1 MRVSTPLKLFVC
13 FIFCF
18 GFNTFQGYSNVV
30 YNSSPPVEHSVKSKK
45 RQVRKY
51 KKIKRFQRKSKTR
64 IHVKNNSSL
73 KLFFTVLSISL
84 LVLGA
89 LLFYFGIN
97 FLLLAIVGLCIIFL
111 AFAVKLISHFNVE
124 AEEIVGFA
132 FFMGIAF
139 LIGLFLLIY
148 GLFLFFP
155 LLWIVG
161 IVLLVLVALIIVI
174 NFIYIFAMIG
184 QIN

>member
-1 MRVSTPLKLFVC
+1 MRISTPLKLLVC
-13 FIFCF
+13 FIFC
-18 GFNTFQGYSNVV
+18 FNTFQGYSNVV
-30 YNSSPPVEHSVKSKK
+30 YNSSPPVDHKTRSKK
-45 RQVRKY
+45 RQVRKD
-51 KKIKRFQRKSKTR
+51 KKIKRFQRKIKARTQA
-64 IHVKNNSSL
+64 KNNASL
-73 KLFFTVLSISL
+73 KLVFAIISISL

-97 FLLLAIVGLCIIFL
+97 VLLLAIVGLCIIFL
-111 AFAVKLISHFNVE
+111 AFLVKLISHFSVE
-124 AEEIVGFA
+124 AEEIVGFV

-155 LLWIVG
+155 LFWMVG
-161 IVLLVLVALIIVI
+161 IVLLALVVLTVVI